1 MKPEPARLLARSDVA
16 ALLGLDDC
24 MVAVERAFAMHADG
38 TAAPPGVLGV
48 RARDG
53 AFHVKA
59 GALDLD
65 RSYFVTKVNANF
77 PHNPCRHGLPLI
89 QGVIVL
95 CDGATGV
102 LLALMDSAEIT
113 VIRTGAA
120 TGVAAKYLA
129 RKDAKVVTICGCGN
143 QGRVSLRAL
152 SRVRALTRAH
162 AFDLDEG
169 RAQRFAEELTTE
181 LGIAVDATT
190 DLTAAVRESDV
201 CVTCTPSNRYYLR
214 RRDVA
219 PGTFV
224 AAVGADSE
232 EKQEL
237 EPALLAA
244 SKVVADV
251 VGQCATIG
259 ELHHAVEQGLMTP
272 ADVHAELGEV
282 ITGRKIGR
290 AHDDEIIVFDS
301 TGMALQDVA
310 AAAIVYERAVRAD
323 AGTVVSIDE

>member
-1 MKPEPARLLARSDVA
+1 
-16 ALLGLDDC
+16 
-24 MVAVERAFAMHADG
+24 
-38 TAAPPGVLGV
+38 
-48 RARDG
+48 
-53 AFHVKA
+53 
-59 GALDLD
+59 
-65 RSYFVTKVNANF
+65 
-77 PHNPCRHGLPLI
+77 
-89 QGVIVL
+89 
-95 CDGATGV
+95 
-102 LLALMDSAEIT
+102 
-113 VIRTGAA
+113 
-120 TGVAAKYLA
+120 
-129 RKDAKVVTICGCGN
+129 
-143 QGRVSLRAL
+143 
-152 SRVRALTRAH
+152 
-162 AFDLDEG
+162 LDEG

>member
-1 MKPEPARLLARSDVA
+1 VKPEPARLLARSDVA

-95 CDGATGV
+95 CDGDNGAPLAV
-102 LLALMDSAEIT
+102 LDSAEIT
-113 VIRTGAA
+113 ILRTGAA
-120 TGVAAKYLA
+120 TAVAAKHLA
-129 RKDAKVVTICGCGN
+129 REDARVATICGCGN
-143 QGRVSLRAL
+143 QGRVQLRAL
-152 SRVRALTRAH
+152 TRVRALDRVFAFDADAAAAAAFAVEMAH
-162 AFDLDEG
+162 AC
-169 RAQRFAEELTTE
+169 
-181 LGIAVDATT
+181 GIAVEPVADLAT
-190 DLTAAVRESDV
+190 AVRASDI
-201 CVTCTPSNRYYLR
+201 CVTCTPSRRYILHAE
-214 RRDVA
+214 DVR

-232 EKQEL
+232 TKWEIDPRL
-237 EPALLAA
+237 FARAR
-244 SKVVADV
+244 VVVDSLD
-251 VGQCATIG
+251 QCAVIG
-259 ELHHAVEQGLMTP
+259 DLHHAL
-272 ADVHAELGEV
+272 
-282 ITGRKIGR
+282 
-290 AHDDEIIVFDS
+290 
-301 TGMALQDVA
+301 
-310 AAAIVYERAVRAD
+310 
-323 AGTVVSIDE
+323 